1 MRTGDIVVSARSD
14 LIQQLLVAAG
24 LDGADQSPLAGDASF
39 RTYERIEKGARKA
52 VLMNAPPPAEDVRPF
67 VAIGH
72 LLCEFGLSAPQIFAG
87 DCDAGLLLLEDLGDD
102 LFFDIIGDV
111 PEIELYTAAVDLLSD
126 LQSRPV
132 KSEVSAPFD
141 VTYRI
146 PDYSDNLL
154 MGELRLL
161 TDWYCPLALGS
172 DLLPATIAEFE
183 AIWRELLPLTDTG
196 DRVLVLRDYH
206 AQNLI
211 WLPERDANRRVGL
224 LDFQDAVI
232 GPRAYDLVSLLEDA
246 RRDVSPET
254 VSAMIE
260 HYCAR
265 QLEASADFD
274 RQRFLDAYAILG
286 AQRNTKIIGIF
297 TRLYSRDGKAQY
309 LDLIPRVWK
318 LLEFDLM
325 HPKLYAYKAWLD
337 EVLPLE
343 ARTRK
348 LN

>member
-1 MRTGDIVVSARSD
+1 MSARSD
-14 LIQQLLVAAG
+14 LIQQLLVTAG
-24 LDGADQSPLAGDASF
+24 LEGADQRPLAGDASF
-39 RTYERIEKGARKA
+39 RTYDRIEKGARRA
-52 VLMNAPPPAEDVRPF
+52 VLMNAPPPKEDVRPF

-72 LLCEFGLSAPQIFAG
+72 LLSELGLSAPQIFAG

-111 PEIELYTAAVDLLSD
+111 PEIELYEAAVDLLSD

-132 KSEVSAPFD
+132 KNEVSAPFN

-146 PDYSDNLL
+146 PDYSNSLL

-172 DLLPATIAEFE
+172 DLSSATIGEFE
-183 AIWRELLPLTDTG
+183 AIWAELLPLTDTG
-196 DRVLVLRDYH
+196 DPVLVLRDYH

-211 WLPERDANRRVGL
+211 WLPERDAHRRVGL

-246 RRDVSPET
+246 RRDVSAET

-260 HYCAR
+260 RYCAL
-265 QLEASADFD
+265 QLEARADFD

-297 TRLYSRDGKAQY
+297 ARLYSRDGKAQY

-318 LLEFDLM
+318 LLEHDLT

-337 EVLPLE
+337 DVLPRE